1 MPVVRWLRPRPRLG
15 DGDGG
20 DAKMST
26 LYRVFPAQTAK
37 QRLGSFR
44 RRALGLLSA
53 LLLLI
58 VGVAAGLVL
67 LDDSALP
74 LRTKLLNGLWN
85 AMNLVTT
92 VGDFDHLEAH
102 QRLLL
107 LVSMLVVIVI
117 GGSAIGRLSGI
128 LSDPAVVAYRENRKM
143 ERKLEGLTGHAVVI
157 GYVSR
162 GRVLAQRLRADGLPV
177 LVIDRDADLAARAAD
192 RGFNVIQGDAG
203 SDDETLGRA
212 GLERAHALFIATTD
226 ANRNLAI
233 TLTARTL
240 NATLAIAV
248 CADDDREAE
257 LLRRAGASQVVVLD
271 HLLAV
276 AMMQSAKSAGGPPAA
291 AARG

>member
-1 MPVVRWLRPRPRLG
+1 
-15 DGDGG
+15 
-20 DAKMST
+20 
-26 LYRVFPAQTAK
+26 
-37 QRLGSFR
+37 
-44 RRALGLLSA
+44 
-53 LLLLI
+53 
-58 VGVAAGLVL
+58 
-67 LDDSALP
+67 
-74 LRTKLLNGLWN
+74 
-85 AMNLVTT
+85 MNLVTT